1 MANIT
6 HLSTCAK
13 RNCNAIL
20 VIFMGRYNLNVT
32 ISEQE
37 RQILD
42 RYCTLWDRTQSDVI
56 REFISS
62 LQKNIMLNNVK

>member
-1 MANIT
+1 
-6 HLSTCAK
+6 
-13 RNCNAIL
+13 
-20 VIFMGRYNLNVT
+20 MGRYNLNVT